1 MNRFYNERPYG
12 VGEYVDHL
20 LGEQQVLM
28 KRELREHTGNNDI
41 HVTAEDKERWNS
53 TSEAIF
59 GSSDPSDGDT
69 SSTIIPTKVS
79 DLENDVPYLTTDD
92 MSVYA
97 TEEEVRSW
105 LDNYVTK
112 DEYEEGEGSHY
123 SGNDGEYVD
132 GDIIDKFQIDDTKAA
147 LAGAK
152 SVYLAFEDNKLSVK
166 VAKAQT
172 ASINTYSGGD
182 VINFIEYGQSAT
194 VVAMAGFTNE
204 EMNSVKIY
212 SSSDPTPVDVTETKQ
227 TTYQVNN
234 MQNPITYTVSYTPKD
249 DVPGTNTKT
258 VYVGRKL
265 YIWASSNDSESS
277 IPQNATGILYAGNP
291 APRPVNL
298 QSGQYQYVAYPNIW
312 GISRFIDEGQNQ
324 DFAVTE
330 ITDHANGYGQGDYT
344 IIRTTQSGLTNK
356 TLKLA

>member
-20 LGEQQVLM
+20 LGEQQVLL
-28 KRELREHTGNNDI
+28 KRELREHTENNDI

-59 GSSDPSDGDT
+59 GSSDSSDGDT

-79 DLENDVPYLTTDD
+79 DLVNDEGYLKEIP
-92 MSVYA
+92 SYYA
-97 TEEEVRSW
+97 TEDEVRSW
-105 LDNYVTK
+105 LGNYVTTAT
-112 DEYEEGEGSHY
+112 YEADKGNHY
-123 SGNDGEYVD
+123 SDNEEEYVD

-152 SVYLAFEDNKLSVK
+152 SVYLVFEDNKLSVK

-182 VINFIEYGQSAT
+182 VVNFIEYGQSAT
-194 VVAMAGFTNE
+194 VVAMAGFTSE

-212 SSSDPTPVDVTETKQ
+212 SSSNPTPVDVTETKQ

-249 DVPGTNTKT
+249 DVSGTSTKT

-265 YIWASSNDSESS
+265 YTWASSSGSESS
-277 IPQNATGILYAGNP
+277 IPQNATGVVYAGNP
-291 APRPVNL
+291 APLNISL
-298 QSGQYQYVAYPNIW
+298 QSGQYQYVAYPNVW
-312 GISRFIDEGQNQ
+312 GISRFIDAGQNE
-324 DFAVTE
+324 DFAVVE

-356 TLKLA
+356 TLKFA